1 MILSSVEYKAFWDN
15 QESSYNRSESEVYL
29 RKKADE
35 HIGLIEYRSKKT
47 DEILDI
53 GCGAGELLFFV
64 ASELNVKTAIDYSDL
79 LLNKARKNL
88 KAHKEINFIKS
99 DVFEYLSK
107 AKSKEKIWMTT
118 AAVNQYLDNSE
129 VCQLI
134 EKFCENKEAK
144 SFYLFDTIDYIRYKM
159 NICGSS
165 YKNQS
170 FFKKNIFRRLF
181 KKIKCII
188 NIIKLFMIYN
198 RETVRLHSTAMGY
211 GHSPQFWLFLAKK
224 YNLEVEIVSSR
235 YFEYRYHV
243 ILWKK

>member
-1 MILSSVEYKAFWDN
+1 MILSGIEYKDFWDN
-15 QESSYNRSESEVYL
+15 QESSYNRSESQVYL

-35 HIGLIEYRSKKT
+35 HISLIEYKSKKT

-64 ASELNVKTAIDYSDL
+64 VNELNVKTAIDYSGL
-79 LLNKARKNL
+79 LLNKAKKRL
-88 KAHKEINFIKS
+88 RAHKEINFIKS

-107 AKSKEKIWMTT
+107 SKEKIWMTT
-118 AAVNQYLDNSE
+118 ASVNQYLNNSK
-129 VCQLI
+129 VSQLI
-134 EKFCENKEAK
+134 EKFSENKK
-144 SFYLFDTIDYIRYKM
+144 VKYFYLFDTVDYIKYKM

-170 FFKKNIFRRLF
+170 VLEKNIFKQLS

-188 NIIKLFMIYN
+188 NIVSLFMIYN
-198 RETVRLHSTAMGY
+198 KETVKLDSKVMGY

-224 YNLEVEIVSSR
+224 YNLEIEIVSSR